1 MNTRKT
7 YFIEII
13 QIVISYMI
21 IKGLQFM
28 FFIYKG
34 DEYFGVCYDNIEMA
48 MYVCAI
54 FEETLG
60 YKFNIRKVPSYA
72 RA

>member
-1 MNTRKT
+1 
-7 YFIEII
+7 
-13 QIVISYMI
+13 
-21 IKGLQFM
+21 M
-28 FFIYKG
+28 FLIYKG
-34 DEYFGVCYDNIEMA
+34 DDYFGVCYDNIEMA

-60 YKFNIRKVPSYA
+60 CEFNIRKVQSYA